1 MLPASTDGL
10 PTITLAQLL
19 SRLAGRVMA
28 APATASPT
36 LLRWVACS
44 ELADPAPFLLGGE
57 LLLTA
62 GTPITPGDAAGIR
75 DYVARLVAARV
86 GALGLGLSPVHSEVP
101 PELIHACADAALPLL
116 VVAQGTPFVMV
127 TRTFAEIL
135 ELKRVETLKSL
146 ADTNKRLMRATMQP
160 RPEHELLMVAAERLA
175 TWAVLVGANRQVRA
189 QSPGAPDAPR
199 LAPVLDRLLTGS
211 GPRVAV
217 DLADETGLAAVAH
230 PVRSVDGTNLG
241 ALVVGH
247 RPEWGA
253 AEQSVLGSTVGLVE
267 LLARQRTAGDIAPAQ
282 LAVTLLLDSAAAPAG
297 LADLVAHAVGLE
309 QAAPLRVVVG
319 VAPAGEAP
327 MSAPDALARL
337 LAWRGLF
344 TTRLAA
350 LTGEGVVAITALT
363 VTRADLAPLEE
374 QGWVFVVGRAVAARD
389 LPASHDEAAAL
400 RHRAVTDARSV
411 LVEDGHRDV
420 HAFIGREAGQVFARA
435 LLEPVMSLPPAR
447 AQLLLSVLRA
457 WLSQNGNWDASGRLL
472 GLHRNSVR
480 RHVLQA
486 GAVLDRDLDDAEV
499 RAELLIALRY
509 LA

>member
-19 SRLAGRVMA
+19 SRLAGRVRA
-28 APATASPT
+28 APATAPPT

-101 PELIHACADAALPLL
+101 PELVDACADADLPLL
-116 VVAQGTPFVMV
+116 VVAEGTPFVMV

-146 ADTNKRLMRATMQP
+146 ADTNKRLMRATMQ
-160 RPEHELLMVAAERLA
+160 
-175 TWAVLVGANRQVRA
+175 
-189 QSPGAPDAPR
+189 
-199 LAPVLDRLLTGS
+199 
-211 GPRVAV
+211 PRVAV

-282 LAVTLLLDSAAAPAG
+282 LAVTLLLDSAPEPAA

-319 VAPAGEAP
+319 VA
-327 MSAPDALARL
+327 R
-337 LAWRGLF
+337 
-344 TTRLAA
+344 
-350 LTGEGVVAITALT
+350 
-363 VTRADLAPLEE
+363 
-374 QGWVFVVGRAVAARD
+374 
-389 LPASHDEAAAL
+389 PASL
-400 RHRAVTDARSV
+400 PCPHRTPS
-411 LVEDGHRDV
+411 
-420 HAFIGREAGQVFARA
+420 HACSPGADCSRPGSR
-435 LLEPVMSLPPAR
+435 PSPAR
-447 AQLLLSVLRA
+447 AWWRS
-457 WLSQNGNWDASGRLL
+457 
-472 GLHRNSVR
+472 R
-480 RHVLQA
+480 RWP
-486 GAVLDRDLDDAEV
+486 
-499 RAELLIALRY
+499 
-509 LA
+509 